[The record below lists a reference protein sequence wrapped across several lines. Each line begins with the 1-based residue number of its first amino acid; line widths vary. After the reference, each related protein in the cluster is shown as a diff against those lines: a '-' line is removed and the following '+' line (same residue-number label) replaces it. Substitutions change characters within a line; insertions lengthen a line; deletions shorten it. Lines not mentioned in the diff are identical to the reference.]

1 MRHLNFPLLGFS
13 FVWLALSFGMPCST
27 HANDSAEPIRHVVC
41 FKFKKEAKTEE
52 IQKVEKAFSA
62 LKDKIDG
69 ILSLEWG
76 KNNSPEGLNKE
87 FTHCF
92 IVTFENAKAREV
104 YLPHPAHKAFVA
116 ILKPILDDVFV
127 IDFTP

>member
-1 MRHLNFPLLGFS
+1 MHHLNFPLLGFS
-13 FVWLALSFGMPCST
+13 FAWLVLSLSMPTST
-27 HANDSAEPIRHVVC
+27 HANDHSESIRHVVC
-41 FKFKKEAKTEE
+41 FKFKSDAKPEE

-62 LKDKIDG
+62 LKDKIEG

-104 YLPHPAHKAFVA
+104 YLPHPEHKAFVT

>member
-1 MRHLNFPLLGFS
+1 
-13 FVWLALSFGMPCST
+13 MPCST

-41 FKFKKEAKTEE
+41 FKFKKEAETEE
-52 IQKVEKAFSA
+52 IQKVEKAFSS

-104 YLPHPAHKAFVA
+104 YLPHPDHKAFVA

>member
-1 MRHLNFPLLGFS
+1 MHHLNFPLLGFS
-13 FVWLALSFGMPCST
+13 FAWLVLCFGMPSST
-27 HANDSAEPIRHVVC
+27 FANKHSESIRHVVC
-41 FKFKKEAKTEE
+41 FKFKSEAKPEE

-62 LKDKIDG
+62 LKDKIEG
-69 ILSLEWG
+69 ILSMEWG

-104 YLPHPAHKAFVA
+104 YLPHSEHKAFVT

>member
-1 MRHLNFPLLGFS
+1 MHHPNFPLLGFS
-13 FVWLALSFGMPCST
+13 FAWLVLCFGMPSST
-27 HANDSAEPIRHVVC
+27 FANKHSESIRHVVC
-41 FKFKKEAKTEE
+41 FKFKKEAKPED
-52 IQKVEKAFSA
+52 IQKVENAFSA
-62 LKDKIDG
+62 LKNKIDG

-87 FTHCF
+87 FTYCF

-104 YLPHPAHKAFVA
+104 YLPHPDHKAFVA
-116 ILKPILDDVFV
+116 TLKPILDDVFV